1 MYVAPDTASD
11 NCTHGDLQLANSMND
26 SIELSNEGR
35 VEVCVNNL
43 WSTVCDAA
51 FSSRDAIV
59 ACRQLN
65 YDGAGNKFIIFVSL
79 SVAHTFLQ
87 RKT

>member
-1 MYVAPDTASD
+1 MHVAQNTASD

-43 WSTVCDAA
+43 WSTVCDTA
-51 FSSRDAIV
+51 FSSHDATV

-65 YDGAGNKFIIFVSL
+65 YDGAGIKFIKFVSL
-79 SVAHTFLQ
+79 SVLSIVFSYP
-87 RKT
+87 